1 MSNPHPAR
9 PLFFTNKKSEAPHLR
24 TWAEFRKQIKA
35 GDFGDLWHQLTKEAD
50 REAGLPALTPSTDFP
65 GRASHQAAVANRDY
79 TVTAAATQR
88 VLRNALLF
96 KVTGQRSYKRCALR
110 QIYSLIDPAVWVV
123 WRDHNPVEPRIP
135 ADLRTGWIS
144 RDLGIAYNW
153 LCSSLK
159 PSERQH
165 IIDGI
170 DLMGIQPFLK
180 SLPLNPRWMN
190 DPSNWMTCIVG
201 GLGICGMAL
210 GDDHPQSQQIVK
222 LSQPT
227 MESYF
232 QVIGSEGEFNESPGY
247 AGSLYLPT
255 LYYSALQSFAPGK
268 SNRLAGFPFPQ
279 CARWVQYLAL
289 GPNRIAVFGDGYPEL
304 GPLMQHYAAVA
315 AATRDPVIQGL
326 AKHYRAP
333 NAGSDSKVPNIFEFI
348 WLDPTLPAQTPG
360 PDYPKFATFKKHAA
374 VFSSRSDWNPKGA
387 ECVVYGK
394 AGREP
399 WHSHHDTGQVCID
412 AFGER
417 MIRDHGLPAGGY
429 PKNFHLLRHE
439 YYNSSTHGHNLLTI
453 NEREHPHRAF
463 KGCYLSEGALPDGL
477 GVHWVY
483 DLSICHPDATKV
495 TRAVFHFLPNI
506 VIVIDDA
513 YAKARAKFKLR
524 WHTAKPCKI
533 ADDGSFKY
541 TIGKARMSGCV
552 QSNSSGQL
560 RFDHGRHEYLP
571 PYDCTRD
578 GGKLDQPREPYVDIR
593 TQGKHCRLLT
603 GFATGP
609 SSSRHVTWRE
619 KNGALS
625 FEDKKRGRFSLRLS
639 SNTLHYET
647 PHGSGSFDLSMMAR

>member
-1 MSNPHPAR
+1 MPS
-9 PLFFTNKKSEAPHLR
+9 PLFFSNKKSDAPHLR

-35 GDFGDLWHQLTKEAD
+35 GDYGELWPQLLKEAD
-50 REAGLPALTPSTDFP
+50 RESDLPALTPSTDFP

-96 KVTGQRSYKRCALR
+96 KVTAKQSYKRCALR
-110 QIYSLIDPAVWVV
+110 QIYSLIDPAIWVV

-153 LCSSLK
+153 LRSSLK
-159 PSERQH
+159 PTERKR

-190 DPSNWMTCIVG
+190 DPSNWVTCIVG
-201 GLGICGMAL
+201 GMGICGMAL
-210 GDDHPQSQQIVK
+210 GEDHPKASEIVEI
-222 LSQPT
+222 SQPP
-227 MESYF
+227 MDSYF
-232 QVIGSEGEFNESPGY
+232 QIIGPEGEFNESPGY
-247 AGSLYLPT
+247 AGSLYFPA
-255 LYYSALQSFAPGK
+255 LYYSAMQSYAPGQP
-268 SNRLAGFPFPQ
+268 NRLAGFPFPQ

-289 GPNRIAVFGDGYPEL
+289 GPNRLAVFGDGYPEVV
-304 GPLMQHYAAVA
+304 PLMAHYAAVA

-326 AKHYRAP
+326 SKHYRSA
-333 NAGSDSKVPNIFEFI
+333 NVGSASQVPDVFELI

-360 PDYPKFATFKKHAA
+360 AEYPQFATFKKYAA
-374 VFSSRSDWNPKGA
+374 VFSSRSDWNPQGS

-399 WHSHHDTGQVCID
+399 WHSHLDTGQVCID

-463 KGCYLSEGALPDGL
+463 KGRYLSEGALPDGI

-483 DLSICHPDATKV
+483 DLSVCHPDATKV
-495 TRAVFHFLPNI
+495 TRAIFHFLPNI

-513 YAKARAKFKLR
+513 HAKARAGFKLR

-533 ADDGSFKY
+533 TDNGSFKY
-541 TIGKARMSGCV
+541 SIGNARMSARV
-552 QSNSSGQL
+552 QSFSRGKVTY
-560 RFDHGRHEYLP
+560 DHGRHEYLP
-571 PYDCTRD
+571 PYDCNRD

-603 GFATGP
+603 AFATGS
-609 SSSRHVTWRE
+609 SSSRLPAWQE
-619 KNGALS
+619 KGGTLS
-625 FEDKKRGRFSLRLS
+625 FRDPTRGAYSVRIEQDV
-639 SNTLHYET
+639 LHYET
-647 PHGSGSFDLSMMAR
+647 PQGHGAFDLPL